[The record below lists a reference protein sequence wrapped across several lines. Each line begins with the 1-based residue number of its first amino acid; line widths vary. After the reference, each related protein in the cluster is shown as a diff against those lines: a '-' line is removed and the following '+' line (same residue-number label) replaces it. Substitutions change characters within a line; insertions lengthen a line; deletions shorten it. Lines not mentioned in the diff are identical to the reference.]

1 MIFSLIVLFNVA
13 LELKAV
19 FEKLQ
24 QAEQSGLSQEA
35 IRKLEEQAA
44 EQVSTSD
51 YCIRNLTERSASVTG
66 YANDLERCQTGGRVG
81 HSRDL

>member
-1 MIFSLIVLFNVA
+1 MLQYADSIHLLA

-35 IRKLEEQAA
+35 IKKLEEQAA
-44 EQVSTSD
+44 EQVWLQT
-51 YCIRNLTERSASVTG
+51 IRTQVIFMLIFF
-66 YANDLERCQTGGRVG
+66 YK
-81 HSRDL
+81 

>member
-1 MIFSLIVLFNVA
+1 

-24 QAEQSGLSQEA
+24 QAEKSGLSPEA

-44 EQVSTSD
+44 EQVSPDFTKGVS
-51 YCIRNLTERSASVTG
+51 
-66 YANDLERCQTGGRVG
+66 
-81 HSRDL
+81 

>member
-1 MIFSLIVLFNVA
+1 MVILA

-44 EQVSTSD
+44 EQV
-51 YCIRNLTERSASVTG
+51 R
-66 YANDLERCQTGGRVG
+66 
-81 HSRDL
+81 

>member
-1 MIFSLIVLFNVA
+1 VSDDSQNMDLVCIPSYFPVPFSVSTLRAGKLFSTNESGLSLTYLVIVA

-44 EQVSTSD
+44 EQV
-51 YCIRNLTERSASVTG
+51 R
-66 YANDLERCQTGGRVG
+66 
-81 HSRDL
+81 

>member
-1 MIFSLIVLFNVA
+1 MTCRVSTLRAGKLVSSGKAGLLLTFWTILA

-44 EQVSTSD
+44 EQV
-51 YCIRNLTERSASVTG
+51 RLT
-66 YANDLERCQTGGRVG
+66 
-81 HSRDL
+81 